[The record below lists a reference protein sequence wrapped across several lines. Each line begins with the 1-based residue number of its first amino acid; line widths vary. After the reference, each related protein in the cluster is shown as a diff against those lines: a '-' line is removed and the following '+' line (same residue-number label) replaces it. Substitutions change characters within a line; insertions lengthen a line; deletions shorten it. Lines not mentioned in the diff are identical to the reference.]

1 MCNFLNPDRRW
12 KRLPLAMLLLALA
25 VFGWGLH
32 YKLTL
37 YGQSVQVRASEPA
50 AKLLSERERES
61 RNATDATTES
71 SKPQLE
77 AIVLF
82 AIVAALMPRLSR
94 LAGIYISSQRREA
107 FSALF
112 DESLFMRPPPAAYVP
127 S

>member
-1 MCNFLNPDRRW
+1 
-12 KRLPLAMLLLALA
+12 MLLLALA

-61 RNATDATTES
+61 GNATDATTES

-82 AIVAALMPRLSR
+82 AIVAALMLRLSR
-94 LAGIYISSQRREA
+94 LAGIYSSSQRREA
-107 FSALF
+107 FRALF
-112 DESLFMRPPPAAYVP
+112 DESLFMRPPPAAYVL